1 MTFVSSIDD
10 YMVQEQPEVWL
21 RGPVAGV
28 PALLQPAAHALL
40 QAGQEITVW
49 LRDFPAA
56 LLWQKPAGL
65 ASPAFHLQHI
75 TGVLDRMYT
84 YSRGLPLTVQQLQYL
99 ASEGREVP
107 GLEPAALVSAL
118 NSRILQFIQELAE
131 VDESTLTQYRP
142 VGRKQLPST
151 VGGLL
156 FHAAEHTTRHT
167 GQLLVTIRVL
177 QAGEKVS

>member
-1 MTFVSSIDD
+1 M
-10 YMVQEQPEVWL
+10 
-21 RGPVAGV
+21 
-28 PALLQPAAHALL
+28 
-40 QAGQEITVW
+40 
-49 LRDFPAA
+49 
-56 LLWQKPAGL
+56 
-65 ASPAFHLQHI
+65 
-75 TGVLDRMYT
+75 
-84 YSRGLPLTVQQLQYL
+84 
-99 ASEGREVP
+99 
-107 GLEPAALVSAL
+107 
-118 NSRILQFIQELAE
+118 LQFIQELAE